1 MNVIAD
7 ALSRV
12 IQLDFEDHNVDKEVL
27 AVNILTYIS
36 YQREGE
42 DRITER
48 NKDAELQVLKS
59 SKKRSSLTPSLQSY
73 WNYRDELKIIDG
85 ILIKG

>member
-42 DRITER
+42 DGITER
-48 NKDAELQVLKS
+48 NKDAELQVLEMVT
-59 SKKRSSLTPSLQSY
+59 SKEKEQPST
-73 WNYRDELKIIDG
+73 
-85 ILIKG
+85 